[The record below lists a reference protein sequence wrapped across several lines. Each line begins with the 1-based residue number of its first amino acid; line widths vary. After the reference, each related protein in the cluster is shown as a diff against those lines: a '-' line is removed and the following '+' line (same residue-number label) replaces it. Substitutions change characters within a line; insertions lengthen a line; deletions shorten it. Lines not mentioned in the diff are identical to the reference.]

1 MTRSAGHIGR
11 THAHAGHRRTG
22 APSVRM
28 RQGESLWERG
38 HRRDGLRDM
47 TRMTSLDN
55 TPTLIILDR
64 LVAEVG
70 ALIDDL
76 DAEAWTAPT
85 PCAEFDAHRLVE
97 HLVGGLQ
104 DMRAAAEGQP
114 AHGFAA
120 PSIQLADAAQAL
132 PGRGSGDS
140 RRVVGAGQAR
150 RGLRDAM
157 GACSRQRTS
166 SDSSSSNKSF
176 TDGTCAR
183 RWAGGRSSTRRRS
196 RSPTVW
202 PGPWTAMRCGR
213 QACSALRPS
222 RRPRRRR
229 WKSWSLSSVGGPEL
243 VAEPGGR
250 YARRSVCRAQSTCGE
265 LGSVVD
271 EMVCA
276 TTPLG
281 FLSGR
286 ITVGRGPGAGAG

>member
-97 HLVGGLQ
+97 HLVGGLH

-120 PSIQLADAAQAL
+120 PSIQLADAAEAYRAAGASTVAAWSV
-132 PGRGSGDS
+132 PGRLDADYTMPWGGP
-140 RRVVGAGQAR
+140 GHGQR
-150 RGLRDAM
+150 RDAV
-157 GACSRQRTS
+157 
-166 SDSSSSNKSF
+166 
-176 TDGTCAR
+176 AR
-183 RWAGGRSSTRRRS
+183 H
-196 RSPTVW
+196 V
-202 PGPWTAMRCGR
+202 
-213 QACSALRPS
+213 RP
-222 RRPRRRR
+222 
-229 WKSWSLSSVGGPEL
+229 
-243 VAEPGGR
+243 
-250 YARRSVCRAQSTCGE
+250 
-265 LGSVVD
+265 
-271 EMVCA
+271 
-276 TTPLG
+276 
-281 FLSGR
+281 
-286 ITVGRGPGAGAG
+286 